1 MTAEAVSFSE
11 FARRVGVSKGRVSQL
26 VADGRLPTL
35 PGPKKLIPYVEGL
48 RAWRLHRAMTDGV
61 PVEELEG
68 EQAQTQ
74 ELASRTPPA
83 LPQPSTLG
91 SESVNVAEQ
100 HAKARAADKIFQAKT
115 RELKYEALKGTLV
128 LRADVDADAENVG
141 ALIRSSLLTLPG
153 KLAPQLSGRILE
165 TAAVEA
171 VLVEE
176 IESVLLHLYESR
188 YSKGTPKP

>member
-1 MTAEAVSFSE
+1 MAELELVTITE
-11 FARRVGVSKGRVSQL
+11 FARRVGRSRPRISQL
-26 VADGRLPTL
+26 VSAGRIPLDPQR
-35 PGPKKLIPYVEGL
+35 KLIPWIAGKA
-48 RAWRLHRAMTDGV
+48 AWDADRG
-61 PVEELEG
+61 G
-68 EQAQTQ
+68 ETIQGIEQEATQ

-83 LPQPSTLG
+83 LPPPATLG